1 MVDRY
6 YRKIESVENEIENS
20 IQISGILLKLKEH
33 NDLSNNNKNK
43 LEEIENHIFSESK
56 NYQKKFNI
64 DSGDFDFN
72 RDNNYYTL
80 LNEVLNYEFTIN
92 SLIHI
97 SCDINYKYVDVVNNY
112 FRLQHEYNIY
122 DDEDN
127 LLNRFL
133 FNHDKY
139 YNNSDELN
147 TNEYFYIY
155 FKKNYSK
162 LRVELVLHRINRYGS
177 GTINL
182 SILNGYVDV
191 NYLDKNI
198 SLSLNDVINDV
209 DVNKND
215 LNNVKDDIN
224 NVKKNLVVN
233 KNDLNNVKDDIN
245 NVKKNLVVNK
255 NDLNNVKDD
264 VINVKKDL
272 YNVNNTL
279 DNVKLDINN
288 VKKDLDNVNDELDT
302 SYKLKNIYTFDIK
315 SKSQF
320 VDKNKPFHIFEQ
332 NIVNNFKKD
341 SFLEVSIKV
350 LTEISNYILI
360 GFFEILCEFFNENN
374 DLFYDISLST
384 AMGSINRLSTVKS
397 IFIVPIDRDM
407 TKIKIDF
414 YIRPKL
420 SQQSRS
426 ASYKIID
433 INSNKIY
440 IKYFQK

>member
-6 YRKIESVENEIENS
+6 YRKIENVENDVENS

-33 NDLSNNNKNK
+33 DDLSNNNKNK

-64 DSGDFDFN
+64 DSDNFDFN

-112 FRLQHEYNIY
+112 FRLQHEYNVY

-133 FNHDKY
+133 FNHDNCY
-139 YNNSDELN
+139 DYTQDLN

-155 FKKNYSK
+155 LKKNYSK

-177 GTINL
+177 GTISL
-182 SILNGYVDV
+182 SISNGFVDV
-191 NYLDKNI
+191 SYLDKNM
-198 SLSLNDVINDV
+198 SLSLDDVINDV
-209 DVNKND
+209 DVVKNDINGVVSDVNNVKNDIDSVKFDLNNVVSDVSNVKVD
-215 LNNVKDDIN
+215 LNNVKVDIN
-224 NVKKNLVVN
+224 NVN
-233 KNDLNNVKDDIN
+233 
-245 NVKKNLVVNK
+245 
-255 NDLNNVKDD
+255 
-264 VINVKKDL
+264 
-272 YNVNNTL
+272 
-279 DNVKLDINN
+279 
-288 VKKDLDNVNDELDT
+288 KDLDNLNNY
-302 SYKLKNIYTFDIK
+302 YKLKDIYTFDIK
-315 SKSQF
+315 PKSQF

-332 NIVNNFKKD
+332 NIINDFKKD
-341 SFLEVSIKV
+341 SYLDVSIKV

-360 GFFEILCEFFNENN
+360 GFFEILCEFYNEDN

-384 AMGSINRLSTVKS
+384 AMGSINKLSTVKS
-397 IFIVPIDRDM
+397 VFLVPINKDM

-426 ASYKIID
+426 ATYNIVD

>member
-6 YRKIESVENEIENS
+6 YRKIENVENEIENS
-20 IQISGILLKLKEH
+20 IQISSILLKLKEH
-33 NDLSNNNKNK
+33 DDLSNNNKNK

-56 NYQKKFNI
+56 NYQKKFDIESNI
-64 DSGDFDFN
+64 YDFN

-80 LNEVLNYEFTIN
+80 LDEDITYPFTIN

-97 SCDINYKYVDVVNNY
+97 TNDIKYKYVDIVNNY
-112 FRLQHEYNIY
+112 FRLQHEYNVY

-139 YNNSDELN
+139 YDGTEDLN

-155 FKKNYSK
+155 LKKNYSK
-162 LRVELVLHRINRYGS
+162 LRIELILHRINRYGS
-177 GTINL
+177 GSIKL
-182 SILNGYVDV
+182 SILDGYVNV
-191 NYLDKNI
+191 GYLDKNI
-198 SLSLNDVINDV
+198 SLSLNDVING
-209 DVNKND
+209 
-215 LNNVKDDIN
+215 
-224 NVKKNLVVN
+224 
-233 KNDLNNVKDDIN
+233 
-245 NVKKNLVVNK
+245 
-255 NDLNNVKDD
+255 
-264 VINVKKDL
+264 
-272 YNVNNTL
+272 L
-279 DNVKLDINN
+279 DNVKF
-288 VKKDLDNVNDELDT
+288 DLDNVKNDLDNVKNDVNNVKNDVNNVKNDVNNVKNDVNNVKNDLDNVKNDLDNVKNDLDNVKVDLNNH
-302 SYKLKNIYTFDIK
+302 YKLKNIYTYDIPVK
-315 SKSQF
+315 NQF

-332 NIVNNFKKD
+332 SIVNNFKKD

-384 AMGSINRLSTVKS
+384 AMGSINKLSTIKS
-397 IFIVPIDRDM
+397 VFIVPIDKDM

-426 ASYKIID
+426 ATYSIIN

>member
-6 YRKIESVENEIENS
+6 YRKIENDVENS

-33 NDLSNNNKNK
+33 DDLSNNNKNK

-56 NYQKKFNI
+56 NYQKRFNI
-64 DSGDFDFN
+64 DSDDFNFN

-80 LNEVLNYEFTIN
+80 LDEVLTYEFTIN

-97 SCDINYKYVDVVNNY
+97 SCNINYKYDDVVNNY

-122 DDEDN
+122 DDDDN

-139 YNNSDELN
+139 YNGSDKLN

-182 SILNGYVDV
+182 SILNGFVDV

-209 DVNKND
+209 DVVNND
-215 LNNVKDDIN
+215 LNNVKNDVD
-224 NVKKNLVVN
+224 VVN
-233 KNDLNNVKDDIN
+233 NDLNNVKNDIS
-245 NVKKNLVVNK
+245 NVKV
-255 NDLNNVKDD
+255 DLS
-264 VINVKKDL
+264 
-272 YNVNNTL
+272 NVN
-279 DNVKLDINN
+279 
-288 VKKDLDNVNDELDT
+288 KDLDNLN
-302 SYKLKNIYTFDIK
+302 SYYKLKNIYIFDIPVK
-315 SKSQF
+315 NQF
-320 VDKNKPFHIFEQ
+320 VDKDKPFHIFEQ
-332 NIVNNFKKD
+332 SIINNFKKD
-341 SFLEVSIKV
+341 SYLDLSFKILS
-350 LTEISNYILI
+350 EISNYILI
-360 GFFEILCEFFNENN
+360 GFFEILCEFYNENN
-374 DLFYDISLST
+374 DLFYNVSLST
-384 AMGSINRLSTVKS
+384 AMGSINRLSTIKS
-397 IFIVPIDRDM
+397 VFLVPINKDM

-426 ASYKIID
+426 ATYKIID
-433 INSNKIY
+433 INSNKVY

>member
-33 NDLSNNNKNK
+33 DDLSNSNKNK
-43 LEEIENHIFSESK
+43 LEELENNILSKSK
-56 NYQKKFNI
+56 NYEKIFNI
-64 DSGDFDFN
+64 VSNDFDFN

-80 LNEVLNYEFTIN
+80 LDEDITYEFTIN

-97 SCDINYKYVDVVNNY
+97 KTDINYKYVDVVNNY
-112 FRLQHEYNIY
+112 FRLQHEYNVY
-122 DDEDN
+122 DNDNN

-139 YNNSDELN
+139 YDGSEDLN

-155 FKKNYSK
+155 LKKNYSK

-177 GTINL
+177 GSIKL
-182 SILNGYVDV
+182 SIVDGSVDV
-191 NYLDKNI
+191 SYLDKNI
-198 SLSLNDVINDV
+198 SLSLNE
-209 DVNKND
+209 
-215 LNNVKDDIN
+215 
-224 NVKKNLVVN
+224 
-233 KNDLNNVKDDIN
+233 
-245 NVKKNLVVNK
+245 
-255 NDLNNVKDD
+255 VKDD
-264 VINVKKDL
+264 VSDVKL
-272 YNVNNTL
+272 NL
-279 DNVKLDINN
+279 DNVKNDVSDVKLDFNSVKLDLNN
-288 VKKDLDNVNDELDT
+288 IKNDIDGVKLDVNSVKLDLVNLNNH
-302 SYKLKNIYTFDIK
+302 YKLKNIYTYDIPV
-315 SKSQF
+315 KSQF

-332 NIVNNFKKD
+332 SIVNNFKNE

-350 LTEISNYILI
+350 LTEISNYVFI
-360 GFFEILCEFFNENN
+360 GFFEILCEFFNEIN

-384 AMGSINRLSTVKS
+384 AMGSINKLSTVKS
-397 IFIVPIDRDM
+397 VFIVPINKDM
-407 TKIKIDF
+407 SNIKIDF

>member
-6 YRKIESVENEIENS
+6 YRKIENVENENEIENS

-33 NDLSNNNKNK
+33 DDLSNNNKNK

-56 NYQKKFNI
+56 NYQKKFDI
-64 DSGDFDFN
+64 DASSFDFN

-80 LNEVLNYEFTIN
+80 LNEDITHPFTIN

-97 SCDINYKYVDVVNNY
+97 KNEISYKYVDVVNNY
-112 FRLQHEYNIY
+112 FRLQHEYNVY

-155 FKKNYSK
+155 LKKNYSK
-162 LRVELVLHRINRYGS
+162 LRVELVLHRINRYGGGNIS
-177 GTINL
+177 L
-182 SILNGYVDV
+182 SIMNGYVNVD
-191 NYLDKNI
+191 YLDKNI

-224 NVKKNLVVN
+224 NVKKNLDVN
-233 KNDLNNVKDDIN
+233 KNDLNNVN
-245 NVKKNLVVNK
+245 N
-255 NDLNNVKDD
+255 D

-332 NIVNNFKKD
+332 SIVNNFKKD
-341 SFLEVSIKV
+341 SYLDVSIKV

-360 GFFEILCEFFNENN
+360 GFFEILCEFYNDNN

-384 AMGSINRLSTVKS
+384 AMGSINKLSTVKS
-397 IFIVPIDRDM
+397 VFLVPINKDM

-420 SQQSRS
+420 SQQSRN
-426 ASYKIID
+426 ATYNIID

>member
-20 IQISGILLKLKEH
+20 IQISGILLKLKEYD
-33 NDLSNNNKNK
+33 DLSNNNKNK
-43 LEEIENHIFSESK
+43 LEELENNILSKSK
-56 NYQKKFNI
+56 NYEKRFNI
-64 DSGDFDFN
+64 DSNDFDFN

-97 SCDINYKYVDVVNNY
+97 KYDINYSYDDIVNNY
-112 FRLQHEYNIY
+112 FRLQHEYNVY

-139 YNNSDELN
+139 YTGSEDLN

-155 FKKNYSK
+155 LKQNYSK
-162 LRVELVLHRINRYGS
+162 LRVELILHRINRYGS
-177 GTINL
+177 GSIKL
-182 SILNGYVDV
+182 SIVDGSVDV
-191 NYLDKNI
+191 SYLDKNI
-198 SLSLNDVINDV
+198 SLSLNEVINDV
-209 DVNKND
+209 DVNKNSLD
-215 LNNVKDDIN
+215 IVNNN
-224 NVKKNLVVN
+224 
-233 KNDLNNVKDDIN
+233 
-245 NVKKNLVVNK
+245 
-255 NDLNNVKDD
+255 
-264 VINVKKDL
+264 VINVQKNLDNVKFDL
-272 YNVNNTL
+272 KNVKNDVNDVKNDIDSVKFDL
-279 DNVKLDINN
+279 DNVKLDINSLN
-288 VKKDLDNVNDELDT
+288 T
-302 SYKLKNIYTFDIK
+302 YYKLKNIYTYDIK

-332 NIVNNFKKD
+332 NIINDFKKD
-341 SFLEVSIKV
+341 SYLDVSIKV

-360 GFFEILCEFFNENN
+360 GFFEILCEFYNDNN

-384 AMGSINRLSTVKS
+384 AMGSINKLSTIKS
-397 IFIVPIDRDM
+397 VFIVPINKDM
-407 TKIKIDF
+407 SKIKIDF

-426 ASYKIID
+426 ATYNIID

>member
-6 YRKIESVENEIENS
+6 YRKIENVENEIENS

-33 NDLSNNNKNK
+33 DDLSNNNKNK
-43 LEEIENHIFSESK
+43 LEELENHILSESK
-56 NYQKKFNI
+56 NYQKRFNI
-64 DSGDFDFN
+64 ESNNFDFN

-80 LNEVLNYEFTIN
+80 LDKDIIYEFTIN

-97 SCDINYKYVDVVNNY
+97 KCDINYKYVDVVNNY

-139 YNNSDELN
+139 YNNSEDLN

-155 FKKNYSK
+155 LKQNYSK

-182 SILNGYVDV
+182 SILNGFVDV
-191 NYLDKNI
+191 DYLDKNI
-198 SLSLNDVINDV
+198 SLSLNEVINDV
-209 DVNKND
+209 DVNKNSLD
-215 LNNVKDDIN
+215 IVNNN
-224 NVKKNLVVN
+224 
-233 KNDLNNVKDDIN
+233 
-245 NVKKNLVVNK
+245 
-255 NDLNNVKDD
+255 
-264 VINVKKDL
+264 VINVQKNLD
-272 YNVNNTL
+272 NVNLDLDNIKNDVNDVKNNIDSVKFDL
-279 DNVKLDINN
+279 DNVKLDINSLN
-288 VKKDLDNVNDELDT
+288 T
-302 SYKLKNIYTFDIK
+302 YYKLKNIYTYDIK

-332 NIVNNFKKD
+332 NIINDFKKD
-341 SFLEVSIKV
+341 SYLDVSIKV
-350 LTEISNYILI
+350 LTEISSYISI
-360 GFFEILCEFFNENN
+360 GFFEILCEFYNDNN

-384 AMGSINRLSTVKS
+384 AMGSINKLSTIKS
-397 IFIVPIDRDM
+397 VFIVPINKDM
-407 TKIKIDF
+407 SKIKIDF

-426 ASYKIID
+426 ATYKIID

>member
-6 YRKIESVENEIENS
+6 YRKIENVENEIENS

-33 NDLSNNNKNK
+33 DDLSNNNKNK

-56 NYQKKFNI
+56 NYEKIFNI
-64 DSGDFDFN
+64 DSNDFDFN

-80 LNEVLNYEFTIN
+80 LNEDVTHPFTIN

-97 SCDINYKYVDVVNNY
+97 KNDIKYKYVDIVNNY

-155 FKKNYSK
+155 LKKNYSK
-162 LRVELVLHRINRYGS
+162 LRVELILHRINRYGS

-182 SILNGYVDV
+182 SILNGFVDV
-191 NYLDKNI
+191 DYLDKNI
-198 SLSLNDVINDV
+198 SLSLNEVINDV

-233 KNDLNNVKDDIN
+233 KNDLNNVN
-245 NVKKNLVVNK
+245 
-255 NDLNNVKDD
+255 DD

-332 NIVNNFKKD
+332 NIINDFKKD
-341 SFLEVSIKV
+341 SYLDVSIKV

-360 GFFEILCEFFNENN
+360 GFFEILCEFYNDNN

-384 AMGSINRLSTVKS
+384 AMGSINKLSTIKS
-397 IFIVPIDRDM
+397 VFLVPINKDM

-426 ASYKIID
+426 ASYNIVD

>member
-6 YRKIESVENEIENS
+6 YRKIENVENEIENS

-33 NDLSNNNKNK
+33 DDLSNSNKNK
-43 LEEIENHIFSESK
+43 LEELENNILSKSK
-56 NYQKKFNI
+56 NYEKRFNI
-64 DSGDFDFN
+64 DSDDFDFN
-72 RDNNYYTL
+72 RTNNYYTL
-80 LNEVLNYEFTIN
+80 LDEDITYEFTIN

-97 SCDINYKYVDVVNNY
+97 KCDINYSYDDIVNNY
-112 FRLQHEYNIY
+112 FRLQHEYNVY

-139 YNNSDELN
+139 YTGSEDLN

-155 FKKNYSK
+155 LKKNYSK

-182 SILNGYVDV
+182 SILNGFVDV
-191 NYLDKNI
+191 DYLDKNI
-198 SLSLNDVINDV
+198 SLSLDDVKNDV
-209 DVNKND
+209 DVNKNSLDIVNNNVINVQKNLDNVNLD
-215 LNNVKDDIN
+215 LDNIKNDVNNVKN
-224 NVKKNLVVN
+224 NIDSVKF
-233 KNDLNNVKDDIN
+233 D
-245 NVKKNLVVNK
+245 
-255 NDLNNVKDD
+255 
-264 VINVKKDL
+264 
-272 YNVNNTL
+272 L
-279 DNVKLDINN
+279 DNVKLDINSLN
-288 VKKDLDNVNDELDT
+288 T
-302 SYKLKNIYTFDIK
+302 YYKLKNIYTYDIK

-332 NIVNNFKKD
+332 NIINDFKKD
-341 SFLEVSIKV
+341 SYLDVSIKV

-360 GFFEILCEFFNENN
+360 GFFEILCEFYNDNN

-384 AMGSINRLSTVKS
+384 AMGSINKLSTIKS
-397 IFIVPIDRDM
+397 VFIVPINKDM
-407 TKIKIDF
+407 SKIKIDF

-426 ASYKIID
+426 ATYNIID

>member
-6 YRKIESVENEIENS
+6 YRKIENVENEIENS

-33 NDLSNNNKNK
+33 DDLSNNNKNK

-56 NYQKKFNI
+56 NYQKKFDI

-80 LNEVLNYEFTIN
+80 LNEDITHPFTIN

-97 SCDINYKYVDVVNNY
+97 KNEISYKYVDVVNNY
-112 FRLQHEYNIY
+112 FRLQHEYNVY

-147 TNEYFYIY
+147 TNEYFYVY

-162 LRVELVLHRINRYGS
+162 LRVELVLHRINRYGGGS
-177 GTINL
+177 ISL
-182 SILNGYVDV
+182 SIMNGYVNVD
-191 NYLDKNI
+191 YLDKNI
-198 SLSLNDVINDV
+198 SLSLNEVINDV

-224 NVKKNLVVN
+224 NVKKNLDVN
-233 KNDLNNVKDDIN
+233 KNDLNNVN
-245 NVKKNLVVNK
+245 N
-255 NDLNNVKDD
+255 D

-332 NIVNNFKKD
+332 SIVNNFKKD
-341 SFLEVSIKV
+341 SYLDVSIKV

-360 GFFEILCEFFNENN
+360 GFFEILCEFYNDNN

-384 AMGSINRLSTVKS
+384 AMGSINKLSTVKS
-397 IFIVPIDRDM
+397 VFLVPINKDM
-407 TKIKIDF
+407 SKIKIDF

-426 ASYKIID
+426 ATYNIID

>member
-6 YRKIESVENEIENS
+6 YRKIENVENEIENS

-33 NDLSNNNKNK
+33 DDLSNNNKNK
-43 LEEIENHIFSESK
+43 LEELENHILSESK
-56 NYQKKFNI
+56 NYQKRFNI
-64 DSGDFDFN
+64 ESNNFDFN

-97 SCDINYKYVDVVNNY
+97 KNDIKYKYVDVVNNY

-155 FKKNYSK
+155 LKKNYSK

-182 SILNGYVDV
+182 SILNGFVDV
-191 NYLDKNI
+191 DYLDKNI
-198 SLSLNDVINDV
+198 SLSLNEVINDV
-209 DVNKND
+209 DVNKNSLD
-215 LNNVKDDIN
+215 IVNNN
-224 NVKKNLVVN
+224 
-233 KNDLNNVKDDIN
+233 
-245 NVKKNLVVNK
+245 
-255 NDLNNVKDD
+255 
-264 VINVKKDL
+264 VINVQKNLD
-272 YNVNNTL
+272 NVNLDLKNVKNDVNDVKNNIDSVKFDL
-279 DNVKLDINN
+279 DNVKLDINSLN
-288 VKKDLDNVNDELDT
+288 T
-302 SYKLKNIYTFDIK
+302 YYKLKNIYTYDIK

-332 NIVNNFKKD
+332 NIINDFKKD
-341 SFLEVSIKV
+341 SYLDVSIKV

-360 GFFEILCEFFNENN
+360 GFFEILCEFYNDNN

-384 AMGSINRLSTVKS
+384 AMGSINKLSTIKS
-397 IFIVPIDRDM
+397 VFIVPINKDM
-407 TKIKIDF
+407 SKIKIDF

-426 ASYKIID
+426 ATYNIID

>member
-6 YRKIESVENEIENS
+6 YRKIENVENEIENS

-33 NDLSNNNKNK
+33 DDLSNSNKNK

-64 DSGDFDFN
+64 DSGNFDFN
-72 RDNNYYTL
+72 AEKHFHML
-80 LNEVLNYEFTIN
+80 LNEDITHPFTIN

-97 SCDINYKYVDVVNNY
+97 KNEISYKYVDVVNNY
-112 FRLQHEYNIY
+112 FRLQHEYNVY

-155 FKKNYSK
+155 LKKNYSK
-162 LRVELVLHRINRYGS
+162 LRVELVLHRINRYGGGNIS
-177 GTINL
+177 L
-182 SILNGYVDV
+182 SIMNGYVNVD
-191 NYLDKNI
+191 YLDKNI
-198 SLSLNDVINDV
+198 SLSLNEVINDV
-209 DVNKND
+209 DVVKDDLSNVNFDLNKVNKDLYSVKNDIDSVKFD
-215 LNNVKDDIN
+215 LNNVVSDVDN
-224 NVKKNLVVN
+224 
-233 KNDLNNVKDDIN
+233 LNN
-245 NVKKNLVVNK
+245 
-255 NDLNNVKDD
+255 
-264 VINVKKDL
+264 
-272 YNVNNTL
+272 Y
-279 DNVKLDINN
+279 
-288 VKKDLDNVNDELDT
+288 
-302 SYKLKNIYTFDIK
+302 YKLKDIYIFDIPVK
-315 SKSQF
+315 NQF
-320 VDKNKPFHIFEQ
+320 VDKNNPFHIFEQ
-332 NIVNNFKKD
+332 SIINDFKKD
-341 SFLEVSIKV
+341 SYLDVSFKI
-350 LTEISNYILI
+350 LTEISNYVFI
-360 GFFEILCEFFNENN
+360 GFFEILCEFFNDNN

-397 IFIVPIDRDM
+397 VFLVPINKDM

-426 ASYKIID
+426 ATYKIID

>member
-6 YRKIESVENEIENS
+6 YRKIENVENDVENS

-33 NDLSNNNKNK
+33 DDLSNNNKNK

-64 DSGDFDFN
+64 DSNNYDFN
-72 RDNNYYTL
+72 SDKHFYTI
-80 LNEVLNYEFTIN
+80 LNEDITYPFTIN

-97 SCDINYKYVDVVNNY
+97 TNDIKYKYVDVVNNY

-139 YNNSDELN
+139 YDGTEDLN

-155 FKKNYSK
+155 SKKNYSK
-162 LRVELVLHRINRYGS
+162 ICVELILHRINRYGS
-177 GTINL
+177 GSINL
-182 SILNGYVDV
+182 SISSGYVNVD
-191 NYLDKNI
+191 YLDKNI

-215 LNNVKDDIN
+215 LNNVKDDID
-224 NVKKNLVVN
+224 NVKKSLDVN
-233 KNDLNNVKDDIN
+233 KIDLKNVKVDIDNVKVDIN
-245 NVKKNLVVNK
+245 NVKV
-255 NDLNNVKDD
+255 D
-264 VINVKKDL
+264 I
-272 YNVNNTL
+272 
-279 DNVKLDINN
+279 DNVK
-288 VKKDLDNVNDELDT
+288 VDLNDH
-302 SYKLKNIYTFDIK
+302 YKLKNIYTYDIPVK
-315 SKSQF
+315 NQF

-332 NIVNNFKKD
+332 SIVNNFKKD

-397 IFIVPIDRDM
+397 VFIVPIDKDM

-420 SQQSRS
+420 SQQHRS
-426 ASYKIID
+426 ATYKIVD